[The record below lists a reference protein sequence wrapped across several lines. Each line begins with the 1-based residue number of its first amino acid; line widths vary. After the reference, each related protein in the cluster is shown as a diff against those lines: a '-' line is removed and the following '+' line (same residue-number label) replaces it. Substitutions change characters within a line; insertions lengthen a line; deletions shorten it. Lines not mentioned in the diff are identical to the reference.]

1 MANKKKNSRKRYTT
15 TRTPQEQRRRN
26 QTIRAVLVSLGI
38 IVIIAA
44 TLFFLVFRSG
54 TQISIAENAIGS
66 LLTPVQ
72 NFFTSATNGAKNFVT
87 RWRDYDLL
95 QDEFEALTRE
105 NQQLSLELTNS
116 EEMQLENERLKGLL
130 TAQDAYEALDPI
142 YARVIARDAG
152 QWFYTFS
159 INRGTAH
166 GVSSGMAVVN
176 GDGLIGHI
184 YEAGL
189 NYAKVLTIIDSRSG
203 LSCLIQRTRDN
214 GVMRGGV
221 AETDDSAECYVYYL
235 PNVNNIVPG
244 DVVITS
250 GTDKLYPKGLQVGTV
265 TQLSLDAGSEGNYA
279 VVVPSVDFQHIE
291 EVMVLRTVVETDE
304 EGSSSHAVLLT
315 PSPTPTATPDP
326 NASATATPNP
336 EATEEIWTYP
346 QVSSG
351 ADTPDVHLETLPED
365 SWADS

>member
-1 MANKKKNSRKRYTT
+1 MANKKKHTRKRYATR
-15 TRTPQEQRRRN
+15 RTPQNQKRRN
-26 QTIRAVLVSLGI
+26 QTIRTVLVSLGI
-38 IVIIAA
+38 LAIIAA

-66 LLTPVQ
+66 LLTPIQ
-72 NFFTSATNGAKNFVT
+72 NAFTTVTTGAKNFVT

-95 QDEFEALTRE
+95 QDEYDALSRE

-116 EEMQLENERLKGLL
+116 EEMQIENERLKELL
-130 TAQDAYEALDPI
+130 TAQDTYESLDPI
-142 YARVIARDAG
+142 YAKVIARDAG

-176 GDGLIGHI
+176 GDGLIGHV

-221 AETDDSAECYVYYL
+221 ADDDDSAQCYVYYL

-244 DVVITS
+244 DIVITS
-250 GTDKLYPKGLQVGTV
+250 GTDKLYPKGLKVGTV
-265 TQLSLDAGSEGNYA
+265 TQLSLDAGYEGNYA

-304 EGSSSHAVLLT
+304 ENGSSHAAMPT
-315 PSPTPTATPDP
+315 PSPTPSATPNP

-336 EATEEIWTYP
+336 QTTEEDWTYP
-346 QVSSG
+346 QASTT
-351 ADTPDVHLETLPED
+351 AEAPDVHIESLPED
-365 SWADS
+365 EWANG